1 MSRIGTY
8 VSNFVKTAL
17 HTIQPNKVEEYPYE
31 QYVTEYSLC
40 EMVDQVYEQFYFYKI
55 ANYYDVVYVSP
66 PISTDDLSR
75 KRKVYSLLR
84 YQGDVNEGVASFRH
98 YAEIFHLMMLICA
111 KYCVAIDKL
120 WLEKL
125 MLLCRNHPHWTLA
138 HFAACLKFN
147 EAFKEEQVVIRINEA
162 DEDTGSTPLHV
173 AVQVGGIDTVRTILA
188 LSQTLVNVVDAAGNS
203 VLHLAVTGNSL
214 EILEILLDI
223 DPKEVDTTTTH
234 DSSDHKPMGF
244 KNSVKPDVNAI
255 NAAGETCL
263 YLATKSDSFAIVET
277 LLRAGADPTIGTTD
291 RLPIH
296 LAVEKNSQAF
306 VELLCNHYPDVI
318 NLQTRD
324 DKLSVLHISRK
335 MPIFPYLLKLG
346 ADVNLTNSCGR
357 TVLHDAVQEQNLDTV
372 MQLLTHAADANIADN
387 NGVFPLH
394 LAASICQDVH
404 IVYALIAFEA
414 DPNATDAD
422 GLSVRHWLCR
432 HKSTVYQQSPARDT
446 ILFALDVV
454 RARRCPPGLADCTSG
469 CVSAASV
476 LQPQEVQQQRRSS
489 SFSYFSQI
497 LRDMSFT
504 SLLTDT
510 DPTAKLF
517 NGTPPDPILS
527 NPNLTHD
534 LETDLFLHLATT
546 NLTPFKSS
554 SSSRRSGDRAVD
566 KSDPIPR
573 KAGEGDT
580 TDFEVP
586 EALDSGNEPHD
597 RDIPEITE
605 ASSQT
610 PSGRPVGTASM
621 HKLATRDSL
630 QPTPTNPNPQ
640 PWYRRPLVPRLLS
653 TASSRTP
660 LKANAAPVASSAVA
674 SPAAAQ
680 RISRNRSKLEC
691 SGRNSS
697 VPCCLEGNAQRS
709 PLRPSERSLAD
720 KTSARNNVVDNSPPY
735 RAPQAPP
742 EVSKSDEI
750 HRDPEGFRI
759 GNRGYRVLC
768 LDGGGI
774 RGLILC
780 QILRAIERAA
790 GKPIRDL
797 FDWVIG
803 TSTGAMLALNIVQG
817 KCVQHNRCLYFR
829 LKEKVFTGSRPYP
842 TEGLEVLLR
851 EEFGD
856 QSMMTDLPDVRLL
869 TWRVEDR
876 LGDNDES
883 GFLTSCGKEVARL
896 YSVGGCDSAF
906 VLTPGCVF
914 RRFRTRPVSLLTRYR
929 GGLTAESR
937 VQVATNSRLSPPPP
951 PPVLLL
957 PTSSIK
963 VAPMAPNKRL
973 SPLKII
979 EPNDGSWMAHRLWS
993 LGATPFIGASA
1004 GNDPPPLLRA
1014 TSECGMSVEISRQ
1027 CFQALALKVRTS
1039 IKAKGE
1045 PRSNARR
1052 LPRLGVSVTALRGDH
1067 FPPRLHMFR
1076 NYPAPYERMEQL
1088 VSELVEERSLS
1099 RSPKPIS
1106 PSILSDAA
1114 VADTAQIVNEN
1125 PMATD
1130 VPYNRLLAAFLK
1142 DLFGEKIRE
1151 VGKDSEEESDLLESI
1166 IALLSSF
1173 SRRYMCS
1180 SKGFEKPV
1188 PITEQP
1194 IWQAARASGAAPSYF
1209 RACGPYLDG
1218 GMIANNPTLDI
1229 LTEAQE
1235 LSIVRRLRREPNIP
1249 IASVTSL
1256 GTGRI
1261 PLREVQQLDVFLPQ
1275 KVSDAYKVAMGVTEL
1290 SRMLVEMA
1298 TMSEGKIDYLIAVF
1312 LLLHSLNLQGRVV
1325 ERSRAWCSSMG
1336 IPFFRFSPMLSENVS
1351 LDTKD
1356 TRTILQML
1364 WETEAYLCNCHD
1376 RIDRLAESL
1385 LTEFPYSSSSET
1397 N

>member
-1 MSRIGTY
+1 MNSFTFIKLLTTTMWCTCPLPFQQTTYLASEKCIG
-8 VSNFVKTAL
+8 NPFVVL
-17 HTIQPNKVEEYPYE
+17 MF
-31 QYVTEYSLC
+31 C
-40 EMVDQVYEQFYFYKI
+40 
-55 ANYYDVVYVSP
+55 
-66 PISTDDLSR
+66 
-75 KRKVYSLLR
+75 SLLR

-856 QSMMTDLPDVRLL
+856 QSMMTDLPDVR
-869 TWRVEDR
+869 
-876 LGDNDES
+876 
-883 GFLTSCGKEVARL
+883 
-896 YSVGGCDSAF
+896 
-906 VLTPGCVF
+906 
-914 RRFRTRPVSLLTRYR
+914 
-929 GGLTAESR
+929 
-937 VQVATNSRLSPPPP
+937 
-951 PPVLLL
+951 
-957 PTSSIK
+957 
-963 VAPMAPNKRL
+963 
-973 SPLKII
+973 
-979 EPNDGSWMAHRLWS
+979 
-993 LGATPFIGASA
+993 
-1004 GNDPPPLLRA
+1004 
-1014 TSECGMSVEISRQ
+1014 
-1027 CFQALALKVRTS
+1027 
-1039 IKAKGE
+1039 
-1045 PRSNARR
+1045 
-1052 LPRLGVSVTALRGDH
+1052 VSVTALRGDH

-1298 TMSEGKIDYLIAVF
+1298 TMSEG
-1312 LLLHSLNLQGRVV
+1312 RVV